1 MRKKKYAPAKTSK
14 AVNKLAVRA
23 VSYAM
28 VSEVYH
34 FVLSKD
40 NALDTENLAK
50 RLDKL
55 AIKADL
61 AECAVTISDMFFGKN
76 YEDDVRDI
84 IAKYLPEVYT
94 DYSNDDYDDGSEET
108 YEA

>member
-34 FVLSKD
+34 LVVSKD
-40 NALDTENLAK
+40 NLLDTENLAK

-55 AIKADL
+55 AVKADL
-61 AECAVTISDMFFGKN
+61 VECAVTISDMFFGKN

-84 IAKYLPEVYT
+84 IAKYLPEIYT
-94 DYSNDDYDDGSEET
+94 DYSDDYDDGSEET
-108 YEA
+108 YSA